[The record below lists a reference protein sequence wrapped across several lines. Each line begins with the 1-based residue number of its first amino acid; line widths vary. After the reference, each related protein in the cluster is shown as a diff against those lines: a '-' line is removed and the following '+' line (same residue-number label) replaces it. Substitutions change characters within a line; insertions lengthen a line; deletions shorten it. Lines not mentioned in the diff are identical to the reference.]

1 MKEAY
6 FLSHN
11 GIGDNLYSIGALKCL
26 TKFYDIVYFLCKD
39 NYYENCVS
47 FFENDSK
54 IKCLPISQK
63 SEFQSAHSIVSCHYS
78 NPNADIFICGC
89 HKSYLKSKITN
100 QDYINFTKQINEE
113 VIKYNLRHDTITDE
127 NYSFITGF
135 YTDIGLNLNVFYDY
149 WSLPETDNSN
159 ELYNSIKHYSKII
172 FVQNKCSDGR
182 ELNIKKLIKTNLN
195 ENTIII
201 CNDENLYNKV
211 DSYKYK
217 EHQTLANNFV
227 RAPLLSY
234 ITTIINANE
243 IYIIDSCFVGIV
255 LPMLK
260 TNKLRATN
268 VRIILRDLSNKIEL

>member
-11 GIGDNLYSIGALKCL
+11 GLGDNLYSIGAVKCL
-26 TKFYDIVYFLCKD
+26 TQFYDIVYFLCKD

-54 IKCLPISQK
+54 IKSLPISQK
-63 SEFQSAHSIVSCHYS
+63 AEFQSAYSIVSPHYS

-100 QDYINFTKQINEE
+100 QEYINFTKKNVNQPIN
-113 VIKYNLRHDTITDE
+113 YDLSHDTITDE

-149 WSLPETDNSN
+149 WTLPETDKSV

-182 ELNIKKLIKTNLN
+182 ELNIQKLIINNLN
-195 ENTIII
+195 DNTIII
-201 CNDENLYNKV
+201 CNDVNIYNGL
-211 DSYKYK
+211 DCEKYGEQK
-217 EHQTLANNFV
+217 TLADNFV
-227 RAPLLSY
+227 RTKLLNY
-234 ITTIINANE
+234 MTVIINANE
-243 IYIIDSCFVGIV
+243 IHIIDSCFVGIV
-255 LPMLK
+255 LPLLK

-268 VRIILRDLSNKIEL
+268 VRIILRQLSNKIEL